1 MHHALSV
8 SIAKQEFRAHHI
20 RSNPSH
26 IILVLFIPIEFPR
39 LLAKREIIANAKNVC
54 SNVVKARTLS
64 AAKVGISFRT
74 TKHMER
80 KMSITRNWRTVI
92 VLQSIPTDVGA
103 EWFFSAKLPP
113 DSHRCL
119 ETHLDTALYVNKRG
133 NKKTLQTI
141 HKPYIL
147 LFIPLIFRALRNV

>member
-1 MHHALSV
+1 MSAISPQTRKKRSVVLFLSRLARGGLGWNPGNPIRMHHALSV
-8 SIAKQEFRAHHI
+8 SIAKQDFRAHHI

-64 AAKVGISFRT
+64 AAKVGISFRI

-80 KMSITRNWRTVI
+80 KMKHHKKLTHRHRAAINPHGRGSRMVFLSQTSTGQ
-92 VLQSIPTDVGA
+92 QSLFG
-103 EWFFSAKLPP
+103 
-113 DSHRCL
+113 
-119 ETHLDTALYVNKRG
+119 DT
-133 NKKTLQTI
+133 
-141 HKPYIL
+141 P
-147 LFIPLIFRALRNV
+147 

>member
-1 MHHALSV
+1 MRHIDYQSANAQKRSVVLFLSRLARGGLGWNPGNPIRMHHALSV
-8 SIAKQEFRAHHI
+8 SIAKQDFRAHHI

-74 TKHMER
+74 AKHMER
-80 KMSITRNWRTVI
+80 KMT
-92 VLQSIPTDVGA
+92 PHK
-103 EWFFSAKLPP
+103 KLT
-113 DSHRCL
+113 HRHRAAINPHGRGSRMVFL
-119 ETHLDTALYVNKRG
+119 SQTSTGQPSLFGDT
-133 NKKTLQTI
+133 
-141 HKPYIL
+141 P
-147 LFIPLIFRALRNV
+147 

>member
-1 MHHALSV
+1 MSAISPQTRKKRSVVLFLSRLARGGLGWNPRTPIRMHHALSV

-80 KMSITRNWRTVI
+80 KMKHHK
-92 VLQSIPTDVGA
+92 
-103 EWFFSAKLPP
+103 KLT
-113 DSHRCL
+113 HRHRAAINPHGRGSRMVFL
-119 ETHLDTALYVNKRG
+119 SQTSTGQPSLFGDT
-133 NKKTLQTI
+133 
-141 HKPYIL
+141 P
-147 LFIPLIFRALRNV
+147 

>member
-1 MHHALSV
+1 MSAISPQTRKKRSVVLFLSRLARGGLGWNPGNPIRMHHALSV
-8 SIAKQEFRAHHI
+8 SIAKQDFRAHHI

-80 KMSITRNWRTVI
+80 KMKHHK
-92 VLQSIPTDVGA
+92 
-103 EWFFSAKLPP
+103 KLT
-113 DSHRCL
+113 HRHRAAINPHGRGSRMVFL
-119 ETHLDTALYVNKRG
+119 SQTSTGQPSLFGDT
-133 NKKTLQTI
+133 
-141 HKPYIL
+141 P
-147 LFIPLIFRALRNV
+147 

>member
-1 MHHALSV
+1 MSAISPQTRKKRSVVLFLSRLARGGLGWNPGTPIRMHHALSV

-64 AAKVGISFRT
+64 AAKVGILFRT

-80 KMSITRNWRTVI
+80 KMKHHK
-92 VLQSIPTDVGA
+92 
-103 EWFFSAKLPP
+103 KLT
-113 DSHRCL
+113 HR
-119 ETHLDTALYVNKRG
+119 H
-133 NKKTLQTI
+133 
-141 HKPYIL
+141 
-147 LFIPLIFRALRNV
+147 RAAINPHGCGSRNVFLSQTSTGQPSLFGDTP

>member
-1 MHHALSV
+1 MSAISPQTRKKRSVVLFLSRLARGGLGWNPGNPIRMHHALSV
-8 SIAKQEFRAHHI
+8 SIAKQDFRAHHI

-80 KMSITRNWRTVI
+80 KMKHHK
-92 VLQSIPTDVGA
+92 
-103 EWFFSAKLPP
+103 KLT
-113 DSHRCL
+113 HRHRAAINPHGRGSRMAFL
-119 ETHLDTALYVNKRG
+119 SQTSTGQPSLFGDT
-133 NKKTLQTI
+133 
-141 HKPYIL
+141 P
-147 LFIPLIFRALRNV
+147 

>member
-1 MHHALSV
+1 MRHVGYQSANAQKRSVVLFLSRLARGGLGMEPRSLVRMHHALSV

-80 KMSITRNWRTVI
+80 KMSITSN
-92 VLQSIPTDVGA
+92 
-103 EWFFSAKLPP
+103 
-113 DSHRCL
+113 
-119 ETHLDTALYVNKRG
+119 
-133 NKKTLQTI
+133 
-141 HKPYIL
+141 
-147 LFIPLIFRALRNV
+147 

>member
-1 MHHALSV
+1 MSAISPQTRKKRSVVLFLSRLARGGLGWNPGNPIRMHHALSV
-8 SIAKQEFRAHHI
+8 SIAKQDFRAHHI

-80 KMSITRNWRTVI
+80 KMKHHKKLTHRHRAAINPHGRGSRMVFLSQTSTGQ
-92 VLQSIPTDVGA
+92 QSLFG
-103 EWFFSAKLPP
+103 
-113 DSHRCL
+113 
-119 ETHLDTALYVNKRG
+119 DT
-133 NKKTLQTI
+133 
-141 HKPYIL
+141 P
-147 LFIPLIFRALRNV
+147 

>member
-1 MHHALSV
+1 MRHVGYQSANAQKKKRGALL
-8 SIAKQEFRAHHI
+8 IAFSTGRPRMEPRNSYKNAPRLEREHRLSMGGAHHI

-80 KMSITRNWRTVI
+80 KMNITRN
-92 VLQSIPTDVGA
+92 
-103 EWFFSAKLPP
+103 
-113 DSHRCL
+113 
-119 ETHLDTALYVNKRG
+119 
-133 NKKTLQTI
+133 
-141 HKPYIL
+141 
-147 LFIPLIFRALRNV
+147 

>member
-80 KMSITRNWRTVI
+80 KMSITSN
-92 VLQSIPTDVGA
+92 
-103 EWFFSAKLPP
+103 
-113 DSHRCL
+113 
-119 ETHLDTALYVNKRG
+119 
-133 NKKTLQTI
+133 
-141 HKPYIL
+141 
-147 LFIPLIFRALRNV
+147 

>member
-1 MHHALSV
+1 MSAISPQTRKKRSVVLFLSRLARGGLGWNPGNPIRMHHALSV
-8 SIAKQEFRAHHI
+8 SIAKQDFRAHHI

-80 KMSITRNWRTVI
+80 KMKHHK
-92 VLQSIPTDVGA
+92 
-103 EWFFSAKLPP
+103 KLT
-113 DSHRCL
+113 HRHRAAINPHGRGSRMVFL
-119 ETHLDTALYVNKRG
+119 SQTSTGQPSLFRDT
-133 NKKTLQTI
+133 
-141 HKPYIL
+141 P
-147 LFIPLIFRALRNV
+147 

>member
-1 MHHALSV
+1 MSAISPQTRKKRSVVLFLSRLARGGLGWNPGNPIRMHHALSV
-8 SIAKQEFRAHHI
+8 SIAKQDFRAHHI

-80 KMSITRNWRTVI
+80 KMKHHK
-92 VLQSIPTDVGA
+92 
-103 EWFFSAKLPP
+103 KLT
-113 DSHRCL
+113 HR
-119 ETHLDTALYVNKRG
+119 HRAAINPHGRG
-133 NKKTLQTI
+133 S
-141 HKPYIL
+141 
-147 LFIPLIFRALRNV
+147 RNVFLSQTSTGQPSLFGDTP

>member
-1 MHHALSV
+1 MRHVGYQSANAQKKKRGALL
-8 SIAKQEFRAHHI
+8 IAFSTGRPRNGTPVPRKNAPRLEREHRLSMGGAHHI

-80 KMSITRNWRTVI
+80 KMKHHKKLTHRHRTAI
-92 VLQSIPTDVGA
+92 NPH
-103 EWFFSAKLPP
+103 E
-113 DSHRCL
+113 
-119 ETHLDTALYVNKRG
+119 RG
-133 NKKTLQTI
+133 S
-141 HKPYIL
+141 
-147 LFIPLIFRALRNV
+147 RNVFLSQTSTGQPSLFGDTP

>member
-1 MHHALSV
+1 MSAISPQTRKKRSVVLFLSRLARGGLGWNPGNPIRMHHALSV
-8 SIAKQEFRAHHI
+8 SIAKQDFRAHHI

-39 LLAKREIIANAKNVC
+39 LLAKREIIANAKNLC

-80 KMSITRNWRTVI
+80 KM
-92 VLQSIPTDVGA
+92 
-103 EWFFSAKLPP
+103 KLHKKLT
-113 DSHRCL
+113 HRHRAAINPHGRGSRMVFL
-119 ETHLDTALYVNKRG
+119 SQTSTGQPSLFGDT
-133 NKKTLQTI
+133 
-141 HKPYIL
+141 P
-147 LFIPLIFRALRNV
+147 

>member
-1 MHHALSV
+1 MSAISPQTRKKRSVVLFLSRLARGGLGMEPRSLVRMHHALSV

-80 KMSITRNWRTVI
+80 KMKHHK
-92 VLQSIPTDVGA
+92 
-103 EWFFSAKLPP
+103 KLT
-113 DSHRCL
+113 HRHRAAINPHGRGSRMVFL
-119 ETHLDTALYVNKRG
+119 SQTSTGQPSLFGDT
-133 NKKTLQTI
+133 
-141 HKPYIL
+141 P
-147 LFIPLIFRALRNV
+147 

>member
-1 MHHALSV
+1 MSAISPQTRKKRSVVLFLSRLARGGLGWNPGNPIRMHHALSV
-8 SIAKQEFRAHHI
+8 SIAIQDFRAHHI

-80 KMSITRNWRTVI
+80 KMKHHKKLTHRHRAAINPHGRGSRMV
-92 VLQSIPTDVGA
+92 
-103 EWFFSAKLPP
+103 FFSQTSTGQPSLFG
-113 DSHRCL
+113 
-119 ETHLDTALYVNKRG
+119 DT
-133 NKKTLQTI
+133 
-141 HKPYIL
+141 P
-147 LFIPLIFRALRNV
+147 

>member
-1 MHHALSV
+1 MSAISPQTRKKRSVVLFLSRLARGGLGMEPRSLVRMHHALSV
-8 SIAKQEFRAHHI
+8 SIAKQDFRAHHI

-74 TKHMER
+74 AKHMER
-80 KMSITRNWRTVI
+80 KMSITRN
-92 VLQSIPTDVGA
+92 
-103 EWFFSAKLPP
+103 
-113 DSHRCL
+113 
-119 ETHLDTALYVNKRG
+119 
-133 NKKTLQTI
+133 
-141 HKPYIL
+141 
-147 LFIPLIFRALRNV
+147 

>member
-1 MHHALSV
+1 MRHVGYQSANAQKRSVVLFLSRLARGGLGTEPRSHHKNAPRLEREHRLSMGG
-8 SIAKQEFRAHHI
+8 AHHI

-80 KMSITRNWRTVI
+80 KM
-92 VLQSIPTDVGA
+92 
-103 EWFFSAKLPP
+103 KLHKKLT
-113 DSHRCL
+113 HRHRAAINPHGRGSRMVFL
-119 ETHLDTALYVNKRG
+119 SQTSTGQPSLFGDT
-133 NKKTLQTI
+133 
-141 HKPYIL
+141 P
-147 LFIPLIFRALRNV
+147 

>member
-1 MHHALSV
+1 MRHVGYQSANAKKRSVVLFLSRLARGGLGWNPGNPIRMHHALSV
-8 SIAKQEFRAHHI
+8 SIAKQDFRAHHI
-20 RSNPSH
+20 RSNPPH

-80 KMSITRNWRTVI
+80 KMSITSN
-92 VLQSIPTDVGA
+92 
-103 EWFFSAKLPP
+103 
-113 DSHRCL
+113 
-119 ETHLDTALYVNKRG
+119 
-133 NKKTLQTI
+133 
-141 HKPYIL
+141 
-147 LFIPLIFRALRNV
+147 

>member
-1 MHHALSV
+1 MSAISPQTRKKRSVVLFLSRLARGGLGWNPGNPIRMHHALSV

-80 KMSITRNWRTVI
+80 KMKHHK
-92 VLQSIPTDVGA
+92 
-103 EWFFSAKLPP
+103 KLT
-113 DSHRCL
+113 HRHRAAINPHGRGSRMVFL
-119 ETHLDTALYVNKRG
+119 SQTSTGQPSLFGDT
-133 NKKTLQTI
+133 
-141 HKPYIL
+141 P
-147 LFIPLIFRALRNV
+147 

>member
-1 MHHALSV
+1 MSAISPQTRKKRSVVLFLSRLARGGLGMEPRSLVRMHHALSV
-8 SIAKQEFRAHHI
+8 SIAKQDFRAHHI

-80 KMSITRNWRTVI
+80 KIKHHK
-92 VLQSIPTDVGA
+92 
-103 EWFFSAKLPP
+103 KLT
-113 DSHRCL
+113 HRHRAAINPHGRGSRMVFL
-119 ETHLDTALYVNKRG
+119 SQTSTGQPSLFGDT
-133 NKKTLQTI
+133 
-141 HKPYIL
+141 P
-147 LFIPLIFRALRNV
+147 

>member
-1 MHHALSV
+1 MSAISPQTRKKRSVVLFLSRLARGGLGWNPGTPIRMHHALSV

-80 KMSITRNWRTVI
+80 KMKHHK
-92 VLQSIPTDVGA
+92 
-103 EWFFSAKLPP
+103 KLT
-113 DSHRCL
+113 HRHRAAINPHGRGSRMVFL
-119 ETHLDTALYVNKRG
+119 SQTSTGQPSLFGDT
-133 NKKTLQTI
+133 
-141 HKPYIL
+141 P
-147 LFIPLIFRALRNV
+147 